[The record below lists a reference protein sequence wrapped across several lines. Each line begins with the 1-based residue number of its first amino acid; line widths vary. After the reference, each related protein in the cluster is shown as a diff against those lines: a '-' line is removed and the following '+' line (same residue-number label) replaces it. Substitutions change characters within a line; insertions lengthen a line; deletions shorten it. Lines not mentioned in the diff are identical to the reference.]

1 MVESG
6 VRLMEELM
14 NEVEYRK
21 KLTKMILRRLISC
34 DREMELYAVLA
45 NISEVVIKE
54 LLEEDKGDGEY
65 GKTKQRRQD

>member
-1 MVESG
+1 
-6 VRLMEELM
+6 MEELM